1 MEKLIGNADPGL
13 LEIPLVREYLSQFK
27 DYEVTTG
34 EVGETVISCASEVIR
49 IFFLRISDGKLWSIY
64 RHHPNGV
71 KYEQIDAIVLDEVQ
85 KTGYNRIIK
94 YCGHLEDDDYSHI
107 MCSCFSYL
115 DDAFVRSWQDIRVVP
130 VHDLEKIQYS
140 STMNLPELIGMTDLM
155 SSQIVKKENRK
166 DVQLLA
172 LRLEKYGIGV

>member
-1 MEKLIGNADPGL
+1 MGNVDPGL

-27 DYEVTTG
+27 DYVVTIDEIG
-34 EVGETVISCASEVIR
+34 EVIILCEGEVIK
-49 IFFLRISDGKLWSIY
+49 IVFLEFSGGKVWSIY
-64 RHHPNGV
+64 RHHPDGV
-71 KYEQIDAIVLDEVQ
+71 RYEQIDAMIFDEVQ

-94 YCGHLEDDDYSHI
+94 YCGHLEDDGYSHI

-115 DDAFVRSWQDIRVVP
+115 DDAFVRSWQNIRVVP

-140 STMNLPELIGMTDLM
+140 KVMPMPELIGMADLK

-166 DVQLLA
+166 DVQLLT
-172 LRLEKYGIGV
+172 LRLEKYE